1 MPTQAELDILNQ
13 QSRARQRRTRSRNDA
28 EDLFEQFQD
37 DGFRGNDNITEDQ
50 IFLNNLI
57 EAYLEDG
64 ELDQFEIDSLTD
76 SGIDDDLLNRLL
88 SEFSEPLASDEVPV
102 EEVAVLEDDVILE
115 DDVMSP
121 EAIAGLGLGA
131 TGFAAQTGR
140 VPSRVRGGRPTP
152 LMQRIRAN
160 DLARVTRP
168 TSLVTSP
175 GTRVVPTGGGVPSAT
190 RPTGFPRP
198 IINVTGS
205 ARQLSLPGRVA
216 GIGSRFFTPLGALA
230 TGYGVGSL
238 LDNTFGISDAIGDF
252 FIPEATSG
260 LPAFDPSE
268 LTALPSRPIDPP
280 RATFTT
286 DDGIIMERESG
297 QREFITPEELAEF
310 EDLMAQ
316 VGQPSV
322 VGFGQGGDMGV
333 DASGFSRTMGIQ
345 DTLNELGGMT
355 LNEYLDRPEVTESES
370 EYEKASRER
379 QQRIEDRP
387 DFFSTISD
395 TERRFGETEAPV
407 DLYEQIAESKGLR
420 GKAKQDYIAEEIRLF
435 NRAEKTRDLQDQRLE
450 EMIKNYT
457 RPATNVVQK
466 AITKVDNQIA
476 NGLAKPSERTYLILV
491 ELRGKK
497 AVDDMIEAGLNVEKD
512 FSVYL
517 GGGNLDPT
525 LELMQDLDQTK
536 MTFKDGMAYDYV
548 NDNYN
553 SDDPSIQSRV
563 AAMRDNLIKTYGD
576 SKSSRRSN

>member
-1 MPTQAELDILNQ
+1 
-13 QSRARQRRTRSRNDA
+13 
-28 EDLFEQFQD
+28 
-37 DGFRGNDNITEDQ
+37 
-50 IFLNNLI
+50 
-57 EAYLEDG
+57 
-64 ELDQFEIDSLTD
+64 
-76 SGIDDDLLNRLL
+76 
-88 SEFSEPLASDEVPV
+88 
-102 EEVAVLEDDVILE
+102 
-115 DDVMSP
+115 
-121 EAIAGLGLGA
+121 
-131 TGFAAQTGR
+131 
-140 VPSRVRGGRPTP
+140 
-152 LMQRIRAN
+152 
-160 DLARVTRP
+160 
-168 TSLVTSP
+168 
-175 GTRVVPTGGGVPSAT
+175 
-190 RPTGFPRP
+190 
-198 IINVTGS
+198 
-205 ARQLSLPGRVA
+205 
-216 GIGSRFFTPLGALA
+216 
-230 TGYGVGSL
+230 
-238 LDNTFGISDAIGDF
+238 
-252 FIPEATSG
+252 
-260 LPAFDPSE
+260 
-268 LTALPSRPIDPP
+268 
-280 RATFTT
+280 
-286 DDGIIMERESG
+286 
-297 QREFITPEELAEF
+297 
-310 EDLMAQ
+310 
-316 VGQPSV
+316 
-322 VGFGQGGDMGV
+322 
-333 DASGFSRTMGIQ
+333 
-345 DTLNELGGMT
+345 
-355 LNEYLDRPEVTESES
+355 
-370 EYEKASRER
+370 KASRER

-576 SKSSRRSN
+576 SK